1 MAKDSTKG
9 GSIKSSVKP
18 EGSTTLMPQRHVY
31 KTTGR
36 PKSEAEAGAAGKS
49 TTPKTY

>member
-1 MAKDSTKG
+1 MSKDSTKG
-9 GSIKSSVKP
+9 GSIKPSVKP
-18 EGSTTLMPQRHVY
+18 EGPAGLMSQRQFY
-31 KTTGR
+31 SRTGR